1 MLQVRCDSGSASSPM
16 LRLCIGALA
25 LLLSGAVQAQTGKI
39 SGTITD
45 PAGVPLPGVNVLI
58 VGSQQGASTDMDGVY
73 NILGI
78 APGTYDLRASFISY
92 QTVVKEGVVVNNDR
106 TTEVDFV
113 LTEEDLAIE
122 GELVVTAE
130 RPEIE
135 PERTAS
141 SEIIRPREVAQAPG

>member
-1 MLQVRCDSGSASSPM
+1 M

-141 SEIIRPREVAQAPG
+141 SEIIRPREVG